1 MKPAFGK
8 LLKSLISKGG
18 KQILL
23 ITHKGADVDAIAS
36 AGAFYFLL
44 SPKNQLRIAVPDHI
58 NLNAKAFAKNM
69 KIPFSINEP
78 FNPDFFDYIFIFDC
92 SSKEMLSSYADFLML
107 EKTFVIDHHLPAEKL
122 RSNSLVEAKEISTCS
137 VIYRILQGPKIKP
150 DKKVA
155 ECLAAGIIT
164 DSAGFTIAD
173 ASVFSHLS
181 TLLSISGKDY
191 SEISA
196 LYESNIDISEKISML
211 KAAKRCRIFNCFG
224 FIVALTEVDAF
235 EASAA
240 ASLARLGAD
249 IAFAGGIKK
258 GNLLISARAQL
269 SFIKKTKFNIPADVF
284 SKLEKQFNGS
294 GGGHPGAA
302 SFNGSAPDAYAALE
316 RCLKETH
323 KYLES
328 FYGKT
333 MPLKEY

>member
-1 MKPAFGK
+1 M
-8 LLKSLISKGG
+8 
-18 KQILL
+18 
-23 ITHKGADVDAIAS
+23 
-36 AGAFYFLL
+36 
-44 SPKNQLRIAVPDHI
+44 PDHI
-58 NLNAKAFAKNM
+58 NLNAKAFEQNM
-69 KIPFSINEP
+69 KLPFSINES
-78 FNPDFFDYIFIFDC
+78 FNADFFDYIFIFDC
-92 SSKEMLSSYADFLML
+92 SSREMLSSYADFLML
-107 EKTFVIDHHLPAEKL
+107 EKTFVIDHHTPAERL
-122 RSNSLVEAKEISTCS
+122 RGNSLVEAKEISTCS
-137 VIYRILQGPKIKP
+137 VIYKILQGSKIRIGR
-150 DKKVA
+150 KVA
-155 ECLAAGIIT
+155 ECLSAGIIT

-173 ASVFSHLS
+173 AAVFSHLAE
-181 TLLSISGKDY
+181 LLSISGKDY

-196 LYESNIDISEKISML
+196 LYESNIGISEKVSML
-211 KAAKRCRIFNCFG
+211 KAARRCRIFNCFG

-240 ASLARLGAD
+240 ASLTRLGAD

-269 SFIKKTKFNIPADVF
+269 SFLKKTKFSIPSDVF

-323 KYLES
+323 SCLES